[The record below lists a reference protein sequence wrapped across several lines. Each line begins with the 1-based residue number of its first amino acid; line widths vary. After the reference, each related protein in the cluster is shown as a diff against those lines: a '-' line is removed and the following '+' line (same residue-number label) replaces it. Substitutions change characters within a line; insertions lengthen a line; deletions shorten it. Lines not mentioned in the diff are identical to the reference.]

1 MLISRQDTDEQLSYD
16 LIDNTCDTK
25 TVDQNVFFTENL
37 NPFLIRMSA
46 WFSTS
51 SVHHDYYSD
60 LGLDQSANTKSIKE
74 AYYKLSKQYHPDVNV
89 ENPDALRKFH
99 VRKTY
104 SFCITV

>member
-1 MLISRQDTDEQLSYD
+1 MSYD
-16 LIDNTCDTK
+16 LIDDTYDTK

-37 NPFLIRMSA
+37 NPFLIRLST

-74 AYYKLSKQYHPDVNV
+74 AYYKLSKQYHPDVNA

-99 VRKTY
+99 VST
-104 SFCITV
+104 CIMFVITEAKVYKKCRNTM